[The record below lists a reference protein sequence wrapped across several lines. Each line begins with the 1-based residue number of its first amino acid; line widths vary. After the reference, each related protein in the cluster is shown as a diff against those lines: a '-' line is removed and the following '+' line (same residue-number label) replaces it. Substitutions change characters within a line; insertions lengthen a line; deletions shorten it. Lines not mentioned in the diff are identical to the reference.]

1 MNSEPLRRSHLVRAA
16 MMRIGVPPREI
27 ETFLEKVDREGIG
40 ETEIHTWNRRLSLAE
55 ISEFAMILDEKD
67 LQQCEN
73 VLSFFLDEIA
83 DLHHVTKREVRSW
96 TGPGAEEQSA

>member
-27 ETFLEKVDREGIG
+27 ETFLEKVDRVGIG
-40 ETEIHTWNRRLSLAE
+40 DAAIHTWNRRLSLAE

-83 DLHHVTKREVRSW
+83 DLHQLSKGEVRSW
-96 TGPGAEEQSA
+96 ASSCEKECGA